1 MIRLPD
7 HWQKRDAV
15 SVALWP
21 LSLLFGALVALRRAL
36 YRAGWLRSVRSPVPV
51 IVVGNITVGG
61 TGKTPLTIWLAQF
74 LAQQGFRPGIVT
86 RGYGGSARN
95 WPLEVTAGSDAA
107 LAGDEPVL
115 LARHAGCPV
124 LVDPDRTRGAHALT
138 KDGRCDVILSDDGLQ
153 HYRLAR
159 DVEIAVIDGAR
170 RFGNGWLLPA
180 GPLREPPSRLASV
193 DLRVVQGGVA
203 GSGEFAM
210 SLTPNELVRVCNRAT
225 SGLDSFRDARV
236 HAVAGIGHPAR
247 FFATLRSLGMEVL
260 EHPFPD
266 HHRFVPG
273 DLAFDDEL
281 PVIMTE
287 KDAVKCQHFAESDW
301 WYLAVTAEPDTGFGE
316 RLLKLL

>member
-1 MIRLPD
+1 MIRLPE
-7 HWQKRDAV
+7 HWQRRDAV
-15 SVALWP
+15 SAALWP
-21 LSLLFGALVALRRAL
+21 LSLLFGAVVAFRRAL
-36 YRAGWLRSVRSPVPV
+36 YRGGWLRSVRTPVPV

-74 LAQQGFRPGIVT
+74 LARHGFRPGIVT
-86 RGYGGSARN
+86 RGYGGSARH
-95 WPLEVTAGSDAA
+95 WPLEVTGETDAA

-124 LVDPDRTRGAHALT
+124 LVDPDRVRGAQALT
-138 KDGRCDVILSDDGLQ
+138 DSGSCDVILSDDGLQ

-193 DLRVVQGGVA
+193 DLRVVQGGAPRA
-203 GSGEFAM
+203 GELAM
-210 SLTPNELVRVCNRAT
+210 RLVPTGLVRVCNRTTAT
-225 SGLDSFRDARV
+225 LDSYRGKCV
-236 HAVAGIGHPAR
+236 HAIAGIGHPAR
-247 FFATLRSLGMEVL
+247 FFDTLRGLGIEVM

-266 HHRFVPG
+266 HHRFAPG

-287 KDAVKCQHFAESDW
+287 KDAVKCQRFAEGDW
-301 WYLAVTAEPDTGFGE
+301 WYLAVTAEPDAGLGE

>member
-1 MIRLPD
+1 MIRLPTY
-7 HWQKRDAV
+7 WSKRDAV

-21 LSLLFGALVALRRAL
+21 LSLLFRFLVAVRRAL
-36 YRAGWLRSVRSPVPV
+36 YHGGWIKSVRAPAPV

-61 TGKTPLTIWLAQF
+61 TGKTPLCIWLAQF
-74 LAQQGFRPGIVT
+74 LRQHGFRPGIVT
-86 RGYGGSARN
+86 RGYGGGARS
-95 WPLEVTAGSDAA
+95 WPLEVAPESDPT

-124 LVDPDRTRGAHALT
+124 LVDPDRVRGARALT
-138 KDGRCDVILSDDGLQ
+138 TNGRCDVILSDDGLQ

-159 DVEIAVIDGAR
+159 DVEIAVIDGVC

-180 GPLREPPSRLASV
+180 GPLREPLSRLRSV
-193 DLRVVQGGVA
+193 DLRVVQGGA
-203 GSGEFAM
+203 TRSGEFGMRLVPSQYARV
-210 SLTPNELVRVCNRAT
+210 SDGTPTELDA
-225 SGLDSFRDARV
+225 FRGVRV

-247 FFATLRSLGMEVL
+247 FFDTLRNLGVDVV

-266 HHRFVPG
+266 HHRFESA
-273 DLAFDDEL
+273 DLDFGDEL

-287 KDAVKCQHFAESDW
+287 KDAVKCQRFARTTW
-301 WYLAVTAEPDTGFGE
+301 WYIAVAAQPDPGFGE